1 MNIPFPRRD
10 PGSFRDPGGT
20 VFIDGNRVL
29 RTVTDVAAPAY
40 QGARDSGLLADLVK
54 RGLLLPLEEIDQAE
68 VGSIGADARILLQHP
83 LLNLVSYPYEWCFEA
98 HRRAA
103 LLHLDVH
110 LRALQAGF
118 TLSDATAYNIQF
130 QGPAPVFI
138 DHLSIRPYRPGELWA
153 GHRQFCM
160 QFLNPLLLHVHGIRP
175 NAWFRGTLEGIAPE
189 DLARILPRS
198 SWLSWTV
205 LTHVVMQASLQRRAS
220 NTDSAK
226 AERMKQAKLPLGS
239 FVGMLNGLR
248 SFIQGLKWPEG
259 ATEWSE
265 YAETNSYDAEETATK
280 RAFVASMVEKA
291 RPRLLWDIGCN
302 TGDFSVLALESGAG
316 NVVGWDFDHGALN
329 KAYRRATSQDL
340 RFLPLWL
347 DAANPSPNQGWA
359 QRERR
364 GFAERCNADALIALA
379 FIHHIA
385 IGRNV
390 PLAQAVDWLVG
401 LAPVGVIEFPTRA
414 DPMVQ
419 RLLQFRDIPFDDYG
433 EQEFMTQVQNRAR
446 IVRTDALASGR
457 RTLLVWYDRTQ

>member
-1 MNIPFPRRD
+1 MTVSHLRPD
-10 PGSFRDPGGT
+10 PGSFRDPSGT
-20 VFIDGNRVL
+20 VFIDSDRVL
-29 RTVTDVAAPAY
+29 RTVTDIAAPAY
-40 QGARDSGLLADLVK
+40 RAARDSGLLADLVH

-68 VGSIGADARILLQHP
+68 VGSIGAGSRILLQHP
-83 LLNLVSYPYEWCFEA
+83 LLDLVSYPYEWCFEA

-110 LRALQAGF
+110 LRALNAGF
-118 TLSDATAYNIQF
+118 TLSDATAYNVQF

-138 DHLSIRPYRPGELWA
+138 DHLSFRPYRQGELWA

-160 QFLNPLLLHVHGIRP
+160 QFLNPLLLHVHGVRP
-175 NAWFRGTLEGIAPE
+175 NAWFRGALEGIAPE
-189 DLARILPRS
+189 DVVRALPRS

-205 LTHVVMQASLQRRAS
+205 LTHVVLQASLQRRA
-220 NTDSAK
+220 TSADP
-226 AERMKQAKLPLGS
+226 AQARQLKQAKLPLGS
-239 FVGMLNGLR
+239 FVGILTGLR
-248 SFIQGLKWPEG
+248 RYIHGLKWPERK
-259 ATEWSE
+259 TEWSE
-265 YAETNSYDAEETATK
+265 YAEANSYDAEQTATK
-280 RAFVASMVEKA
+280 RAFVAAMVEKV
-291 RPRLLWDIGCN
+291 RPRRLWDIGCN
-302 TGDFSVLALESGAG
+302 TGDFSVLALEAGAG

-329 KAYRRATSQDL
+329 KAFGRAASGQL

-347 DAANPSPNQGWA
+347 DAANPSPSQGWA

-401 LAPVGVIEFPTRA
+401 LAPIGVIEFPSRS

-419 RLLQFRDIPFDDYG
+419 RLLQFRDIPFDDYS
-433 EQEFMTQVQNRAR
+433 EQEFLAQVQSRAR
-446 IVRTDALASGR
+446 IVRTDALSSGR
-457 RTLLVWYDRTQ
+457 RTLVWYDRSL